1 MAPKRVRARSGT
13 KKEPETF
20 KLDEIPAGFTI
31 TAEEKPRTTYYRYLL
46 FHSKAKSAIGRYL
59 SNFAA
64 ARVRFHGHW
73 YPSVEHAFQAAKFL
87 FTDGKLHVLDLASD
101 RPGGAWTSVAAKRY
115 GSKKS
120 FASLGLTLD
129 TDAWNGSA
137 SRIMGELLR
146 SRARH
151 DPLFKKIVRK
161 ANRQG
166 VALLHHER
174 AGSRA
179 FWGGAFDKT
188 RRRFDGANRLGLLMM
203 HEL

>member
-1 MAPKRVRARSGT
+1 MPPKRT
-13 KKEPETF
+13 EEPF
-20 KLDEIPAGFTI
+20 KLDEIPDGFTI
-31 TAEEKPRTTYYRYLL
+31 AAEPEPRTTFFRYIL
-46 FHSKAKSAIGRYL
+46 FHSKSKSGIGKYL
-59 SNFAA
+59 SNFTP

-87 FTDGKLHVLDLASD
+87 FTNGKLHVLDLASD
-101 RPGGAWTSVAAKRY
+101 RPGGSWTSLVAKRY

-129 TDAWNGSA
+129 TDAWNASA

-161 ANRQG
+161 ANREG

-174 AGSRA
+174 GGSRA
-179 FWGGAFDKT
+179 FWGGAFDKAK
-188 RRRFDGANRLGLLMM
+188 RRFEGSNRLGLLMM